1 MPPPE
6 PSGKGGRVRIVAG
19 KHRGAKLAVPA
30 GLAVR
35 PTSERA
41 REALFN
47 ILEGGRFPLALNG
60 SRVLD
65 LFDGCGEIGRAS
77 WRERVSP
84 YVSILVVAVS
94 LKQKTNTQNTITNR

>member
-19 KHRGAKLAVPA
+19 KHRGAKLAVPE

-60 SRVLD
+60 ARVLD
-65 LFDGCGEIGRAS
+65 LFAGCGALGLEALSRGGAQVGFGENGDRKS
-77 WRERVSP
+77 KRLNS
-84 YVSILVVAVS
+84 SH
-94 LKQKTNTQNTITNR
+94 